1 MPSKN
6 LRWGRV
12 GRCVAAVF
20 GLVAVGAC
28 VESEESPMEP
38 STANAAPLPV
48 GAVPPITVPAGDHIT
63 LDVSAFFQDP
73 DGDPLGF
80 AAMTSNAL
88 VAGASVSGNIMTVVG
103 VSTGQAGGT
112 IIARDTAGGE
122 ALQLF
127 AVTVPNQAPLVVQ
140 SLPAL
145 NLTAGQAQQIDLS
158 QYFTDPEGDSLI
170 FGATTAN
177 ALVAGVSVSG
187 STMTVGAVA
196 AGTTT
201 ITVTARDAGGAET
214 QQEAPVVVRSG

>member
-1 MPSKN
+1 M
-6 LRWGRV
+6 RQRFGTV
-12 GRCVAAVF
+12 VRCAAVVL
-20 GLVAVGAC
+20 GLAAAAAC
-28 VESEESPMEP
+28 VESEASPTEP
-38 STANAAPLPV
+38 ATTNAAPLPV

-73 DGDPLGF
+73 DGDPLAF

-112 IIARDTAGGE
+112 IVARDTAGGE
-122 ALQLF
+122 ALQIF
-127 AVTVPNQAPLVVQ
+127 AVNVPNQAPLVVQ

-145 NLTAGQAQQIDLS
+145 TLSAGQARQLDLS
-158 QYFTDPEGDSLI
+158 RYFTDPEGDALI

-187 STMTVGAVA
+187 STLTVGAVA
-196 AGTTT
+196 AGQTTV
-201 ITVTARDAGGAET
+201 TVTARDSGGAET
-214 QQEAPVVVRSG
+214 TQEAPVIVRSG